1 VENDSCSLRAFRAK
15 LAISYSPAHV
25 WLTSRGSAQNEL
37 TNSWITSGGDCFRTL
52 RPRTSRPSSHAIRSH
67 GRRACGTALDKLAAC
82 SNRGGAQFLDVET
95 LVHREQMTGIQRQ
108 AIK

>member
-1 VENDSCSLRAFRAK
+1 MGH
-15 LAISYSPAHV
+15 AHCAGKV
-25 WLTSRGSAQNEL
+25 HKNEL
-37 TNSWITSGGDCFRTL
+37 TNRWITSGGDCFRTL
-52 RPRTSRPSSHAIRSH
+52 CSRTSRPSSHPIRSH